1 MPRGR
6 MIPVTP
12 SGLRRAV
19 DTAVLLPGTGSDEVF
34 VATVFAGPLA
44 SVGIAVEA
52 PRPAVGAALAER
64 HFAALDAAADRHGV
78 IITGGISFGAH
89 LAAEWAAANPG
100 RCGGLLLAMP
110 GWHGPPA
117 DAPGSLAARLGADA
131 VDADGVDHALA
142 AASSGVPAWL
152 ARELDRSW
160 RRSGAGLAESLRVA
174 ARRPAPTLRCLAGIT
189 APTGVA
195 GCVDDAVHP
204 LSVARAWA
212 DALPRAA
219 LRTLTFAELGADP
232 AALGRAALAALV
244 LAERGGMRDQVGDDD
259 GDHDDPGRDAE
270 HQR

>member
-1 MPRGR
+1 MPEGR

-34 VATVFAGPLA
+34 VARVFAGPLA
-44 SVGIAVEA
+44 DAGLAVET
-52 PRPAVGAALAER
+52 PRPAVGAEVAER
-64 HFAALDAAADRHGV
+64 QLAALDAAADRHGV
-78 IITGGISFGAH
+78 ILTGGISFGAH
-89 LAAEWAAANPG
+89 LAAEWAAANPD

-110 GWHGPPA
+110 GWHGPPG

-131 VDADGVDHALA
+131 VDAEGVDRALA

-160 RRSGAGLAESLRVA
+160 RRSGAGLAESLRAA
-174 ARRPAPTLRCLAGIT
+174 ARRPAPTLRRLAGVT
-189 APTGVA
+189 APAGVA

-204 LSVARAWA
+204 LAVARAWA

-232 AALGRAALAALV
+232 AALGGAALAALV
-244 LAERGGMRDQVGDDD
+244 LAQPDGMHDQIGDDD
-259 GDHDDPGRDAE
+259 PDHHDRGGDAE

>member
-1 MPRGR
+1 M
-6 MIPVTP
+6 TP

-44 SVGIAVEA
+44 AAGLAIVA
-52 PRPAVGAALAER
+52 PQPAAGAELAER
-64 HFAALDAAADRHGV
+64 QLAALDAAAHRHGV
-78 IITGGISFGAH
+78 IVAGGISFGAH
-89 LAAEWAAANPG
+89 LAAEWAAANPD

-131 VDADGVDHALA
+131 VDADGIDRALA

-160 RRSGAGLAESLRVA
+160 RRSGTGLAASLRA
-174 ARRPAPTLRCLAGIT
+174 AAQRPAPTLRCLAGIT
-189 APTGVA
+189 VPAGVA

-204 LSVARAWA
+204 LAVARAWA
-212 DALPRAA
+212 DALPSAA
-219 LRTLTFAELGADP
+219 LCTLTFAELGADP
-232 AALGRAALAALV
+232 AALGRAASRALV
-244 LAERGGMRDQVGDDD
+244 LAQRGGMRDQVGDDD
-259 GDHDDPGRDAE
+259 RDHDDPGGDAE

>member
-1 MPRGR
+1 MPPGR

-19 DTAVLLPGTGSDEVF
+19 ETAVLLPGTGSDEVF
-34 VATVFAGPLA
+34 VRSVFAGPLA
-44 SVGIAVEA
+44 DAGLAIDA
-52 PRPAVGAALAER
+52 PQPAAGADLAER
-64 HFAALDAAADRHGV
+64 QLAALDNAARRHGV
-78 IITGGISFGAH
+78 IVAGGISFGAH
-89 LAAEWAAANPG
+89 LAAEWAAANPD
-100 RCGGLLLAMP
+100 RCAGLLLAMP

-131 VDADGVDHALA
+131 VDADGVDRALA
-142 AASSGVPAWL
+142 AASSGVPVWL

-189 APTGVA
+189 APAGVA

-204 LSVARAWA
+204 LAVARAWA
-212 DALPRAA
+212 DALPHAA

-232 AALGRAALAALV
+232 AALGRAALTALL
-244 LAERGGMRDQVGDDD
+244 LAERDGMHDQVSDDNA
-259 GDHDDPGRDAE
+259 DHDDPGGDAE

>member
-19 DTAVLLPGTGSDEVF
+19 DTAVLLPGTGSDDVF
-34 VATVFAGPLA
+34 VASVFAGPLA
-44 SVGIAVEA
+44 DVGLAIVA
-52 PRPAVGAALAER
+52 PQPAAGAELAER
-64 HFAALDAAADRHGV
+64 QLAALDAEAQRHGV
-78 IITGGISFGAH
+78 IVAGGISFGAH
-89 LAAEWAAANPG
+89 LAAEWAAANPD
-100 RCGGLLLAMP
+100 RCAGLLLAMP

-131 VDADGVDHALA
+131 VATDGIDRALA

-160 RRSGAGLAESLRVA
+160 RRSGAGLAESLRAA

-189 APTGVA
+189 VPAGIA
-195 GCVDDAVHP
+195 GCVDDPVHP
-204 LSVARAWA
+204 LAVARAWA

-219 LRTLTFAELGADP
+219 LRTLTFAELGTDP
-232 AALGRAALAALV
+232 ATLGRAALAALV
-244 LAERGGMRDQVGDDD
+244 LAERDGMHDQVGDDD
-259 GDHDDPGRDAE
+259 GDHDDRGGDTE

>member
-34 VATVFAGPLA
+34 VARVFAGPLA
-44 SVGIAVEA
+44 DVGLAVEA
-52 PRPAVGAALAER
+52 PRPAVCAALAER
-64 HFAALDAAADRHGV
+64 HLAALDAAADRHGV

-89 LAAEWAAANPG
+89 LAVEWAAANPD

-117 DAPGSLAARLGADA
+117 DAPGSVAARLGADA
-131 VDADGVDHALA
+131 VDADGIDRALA

-174 ARRPAPTLRCLAGIT
+174 AGRPAPTLRCLAGIT
-189 APTGVA
+189 APAGVA

-204 LSVARAWA
+204 LAVARAWA

-219 LRTLTFAELGADP
+219 LRTLKFAELGADP
-232 AALGRAALAALV
+232 AVLGRAALSALV
-244 LAERGGMRDQVGDDD
+244 LAQHGGMHDQVGDDD
-259 GDHDDPGRDAE
+259 RDHNDPGGDAE
-270 HQR
+270 DQR

>member
-1 MPRGR
+1 MPKGR

-12 SGLRRAV
+12 TGLRRAV

-34 VATVFAGPLA
+34 VRSVFAGPLA
-44 SVGIAVEA
+44 GAGLAVEA
-52 PRPAVGAALAER
+52 PRPAEGAALAER
-64 HFAALDAAADRHGV
+64 HLAALDAAASRHGV
-78 IITGGISFGAH
+78 ILAGGISFGAH
-89 LAAEWAAANPG
+89 LAAEWAAANPD
-100 RCGGLLLAMP
+100 RCAGLLLAMP

-117 DAPGSLAARLGADA
+117 DAVGSLAARLGADL
-131 VDADGVDHALA
+131 VDTDGIDRALA
-142 AASSGVPAWL
+142 AATSGVPAWL

-189 APTGVA
+189 VPAGVA

-204 LSVARAWA
+204 LAVARAWA

-232 AALGRAALAALV
+232 AALGRTALAALV
-244 LAERGGMRDQVGDDD
+244 LAQRNGMHDQVGDDD
-259 GDHDDPGRDAE
+259 RDHDDRGGDAE

>member
-1 MPRGR
+1 M
-6 MIPVTP
+6 TP

-34 VATVFAGPLA
+34 VASVFAGPLA
-44 SVGIAVEA
+44 DVGLAVEA
-52 PRPAVGAALAER
+52 PRPTVGAALAER
-64 HFAALDAAADRHGV
+64 QLAALDAAADRHGV

-89 LAAEWAAANPG
+89 LAAEWAAANPD

-131 VDADGVDHALA
+131 VDADGIDRALA

-189 APTGVA
+189 APAGLA

-204 LSVARAWA
+204 LAVARAWA
-212 DALPRAA
+212 RALPRAA
-219 LRTLTFAELGADP
+219 LRTITFADLGADP

-244 LAERGGMRDQVGDDD
+244 LAQRGGMRDQVGDDD
-259 GDHDDPGRDAE
+259 RGHDDRRGDAE
-270 HQR
+270 HER